1 MTGPCGSGK
10 KFSVCCAKSRNYR

>member
-10 KFSVCCAKSRNYR
+10 KFSVCCTKSRNYR